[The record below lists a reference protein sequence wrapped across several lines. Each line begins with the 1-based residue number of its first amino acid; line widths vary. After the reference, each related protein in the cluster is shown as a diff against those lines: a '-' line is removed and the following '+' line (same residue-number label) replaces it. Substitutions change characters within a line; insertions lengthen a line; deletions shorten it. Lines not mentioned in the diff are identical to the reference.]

1 MVALFLALALPG
13 VQQPVSDDEIYE
25 VRNAERLLAHEPI
38 HLYVPPVFLILA
50 ATIVVCGLSE
60 FSMRL
65 PGLLSWIL
73 GMALTARLARRMGLD
88 PPQTRR
94 TVVAGHVACGDAG
107 SFARAHRQYAA
118 GSGGAVIRRSVSG
131 LA

>member
-38 HLYVPPVFLILA
+38 HLYVPPVFPILA
-50 ATIVVCGLSE
+50 ATIVVCGPSE

-88 PPQTRR
+88 PQTRR

>member
-38 HLYVPPVFLILA
+38 QLYVPPVFLILA
-50 ATIVVCGLSE
+50 ATIAVCGPSE

-94 TVVAGHVACGDAG
+94 TVVAGRVACGDAG